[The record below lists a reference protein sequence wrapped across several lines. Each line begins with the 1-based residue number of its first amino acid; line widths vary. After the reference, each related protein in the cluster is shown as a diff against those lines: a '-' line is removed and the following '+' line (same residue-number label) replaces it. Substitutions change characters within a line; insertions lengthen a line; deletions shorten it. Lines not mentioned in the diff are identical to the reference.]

1 MADPAALSPSEREA
15 AYRLNYRLFMWDFI
29 VFTVGMGLLGPS
41 TVIPDFVRGLTD
53 SEIIIGLSGQLFDIC
68 WLLPQ
73 LLVARR
79 LLTVAHKKW
88 WFVIPNIPVRL
99 LVLALSGVIVLVGGE
114 HKTTILA
121 AFLIFYAL
129 AGLGDGLVGVPWLD
143 LMGTSIDDKRR
154 ARLFGLGTAVVGVGM
169 IGLNPVVRLI
179 LGDQGPDF
187 PNNYALLFAIAG
199 TLFVLTVPP
208 TAFIKE
214 LPGATPH
221 DVQPAMRDYLPEL
234 ARVLRA
240 DAPFRAAIL
249 ARLLV
254 GLWTM
259 ASPFYIGFATE
270 QLGMSSSV
278 AVSNLL
284 LMQTLGNVGGSL
296 LLSWLGERHLLLFI
310 RLLLGMAV
318 LQPLLA
324 LLASVTGPVP
334 LYVAF
339 IASGCIGGSLMLSFM
354 NWVVIY
360 AGHERRPIYS
370 GLLNSL
376 AAVSLLIAPLL
387 GGLIVEG
394 LGYEAVFAGALM
406 FVIVALAVCLRWMVS
421 PHRENAVI
429 SG

>member
-1 MADPAALSPSEREA
+1 MAESPTILPHEREA
-15 AYRLNYRLFMWDFI
+15 VYRRNYRLFLWDFI

-99 LVLALSGVIVLVGGE
+99 LVLVLSGAIVLVGGQ

-121 AFLIFYAL
+121 AFLIFYGL

-143 LMGTSIDDKRR
+143 LVGTSLDDKRR
-154 ARLFGLGTAVVGVGM
+154 ARLFGLGTAVVAVGM
-169 IGLNPVVRLI
+169 IGLNPIVRFI

-187 PNNYALLFAIAG
+187 PNNYALLFAISG
-199 TLFVLTVPP
+199 TLFMLTIPP
-208 TAFIKE
+208 TIFLRE
-214 LPGATPH
+214 LPGATPRTS
-221 DVQPAMRDYLPEL
+221 QPSMGDYLPQL
-234 ARVLRA
+234 VHVLRT
-240 DAPFRAAIL
+240 DHPFRAAII

-254 GLWTM
+254 GLSTM
-259 ASPFYIGFATE
+259 AAPFYIGFATE
-270 QLGMSSSV
+270 RLGMSSSV

-284 LMQTLGNVGGSL
+284 LMQTLGNVAGSL
-296 LLSWLGERHLLLFI
+296 MLSWLGERHLLSFI
-310 RLLLGMAV
+310 RLLLGLAV
-318 LQPLLA
+318 LQPVLA
-324 LLASVTGPVP
+324 LFASVTGPVP
-334 LYVAF
+334 LYIAFVA
-339 IASGCIGGSLMLSFM
+339 AGSIGGSLMLSFM

-360 AGHERRPIYS
+360 AGHERRPIYT

-376 AAVSLLIAPLL
+376 SAVSLLLAPLM
-387 GGLIVEG
+387 GGLIVQG
-394 LGYEAVFAGALM
+394 LGYEAVF
-406 FVIVALAVCLRWMVS
+406 VVALVFVVIAFGVSARWMVS
-421 PHRENAVI
+421 PHEEGAVF

>member
-1 MADPAALSPSEREA
+1 MVEIPALSPSERDA
-15 AYRLNYRLFMWDFI
+15 VYRRNYRLFLWDFI

-41 TVIPDFVRGLTD
+41 TVIPDFVRGLTG
-53 SEIIIGLSGQLFDIC
+53 SEILIGLSGQLFDIC

-79 LLTVAHKKW
+79 LLTVARKKW

-99 LVLALSGVIVLVGGE
+99 LILTLSGVIVLVGGE
-114 HKTTILA
+114 HKSTILA
-121 AFLIFYAL
+121 AFLIFYGL

-143 LMGTSIDDKRR
+143 LVGTSLDDRRR

-169 IGLNPVVRLI
+169 IGLNPVVRTI
-179 LGDQGPDF
+179 LGDQGPGF
-187 PNNYALLFAIAG
+187 PNNYALLFAISG
-199 TLFVLTVPP
+199 TLFALTVPA
-208 TAFIKE
+208 TAFLRE

-221 DVQPAMRDYLPEL
+221 DIQPTMRDYLPQL
-234 ARVLRA
+234 AHVLRT
-240 DAPFRAAIL
+240 DGPFRAAITS
-249 ARLLV
+249 RLLV
-254 GLWTM
+254 GLSTM
-259 ASPFYIGFATE
+259 AAPFYIGFATE

-284 LMQTLGNVGGSL
+284 LMQTLGSVGGSL
-296 LLSWLGERHLLLFI
+296 LLSWMGERHLLLFI
-310 RLLLGMAV
+310 RLLIGLAV

-324 LLASVTGPVP
+324 LLASVTGPAP

-339 IASGCIGGSLMLSFM
+339 VAAGCIGGSLMLSFM

-376 AAVSLLIAPLL
+376 SAVSLLLAPLM
-387 GGLIVEG
+387 GGLIVQG
-394 LGYEAVFAGALM
+394 LGYEAVFVVALA
-406 FVIVALAVCLRWMVS
+406 FVIVALVVCVRWMVS
-421 PHRENAVI
+421 PHVEAAA

>member
-1 MADPAALSPSEREA
+1 MAEIAAISPSERDA
-15 AYRLNYRLFMWDFI
+15 VYRRNYRLFMVDFV

-99 LVLALSGVIVLVGGE
+99 LVLVLSGVIVLVGGE

-179 LGDQGPDF
+179 LGDNGPDF

-199 TLFVLTVPP
+199 TLFALTVPA
-208 TAFIKE
+208 TAFLKE

-221 DVQPAMRDYLPEL
+221 DAQPAMRDYLPEL
-234 ARVLRA
+234 VRVLRT
-240 DAPFRAAIL
+240 DGPFRAAIL
-249 ARLLV
+249 SRLLV
-254 GLWTM
+254 GLSAM

-284 LMQTLGNVGGSL
+284 LMQTLGNVAGSL
-296 LLSWLGERHLLLFI
+296 LLSWLGERHLLPFI
-310 RLLLGMAV
+310 RMLLGLAV
-318 LQPLLA
+318 LQPVLA
-324 LLASVTGPVP
+324 LVASVAGPAP
-334 LYVAF
+334 LYIAF
-339 IASGCIGGSLMLSFM
+339 IAAGGIGGSLMLSFM

-360 AGHERRPIYS
+360 AGHERRPIYT

-376 AAVSLLIAPLL
+376 SAVSLLLAPLM

-394 LGYEAVFAGALM
+394 LGYEAVFVAALG
-406 FVIVALAVCLRWMVS
+406 FVIVAFVVCLRSMVS
-421 PHRENAVI
+421 PHEEAVV
-429 SG
+429 GG